1 MSTPR
6 DPDPTAARQT
16 PPLAAN
22 RPSVDGQS
30 LSPDQLR
37 AQLAELRAD
46 LGETV
51 EELVQRLDVPAR
63 ARARKDEIVAT
74 ARQRVAQLRTTATR
88 ETVHEQPA
96 RLGTV
101 AGVLAVVL
109 LVWLVRRR
117 RRRASTPGP
126 EGG

>member
-1 MSTPR
+1 
-6 DPDPTAARQT
+6 

-101 AGVLAVVL
+101 VGVLAVVL